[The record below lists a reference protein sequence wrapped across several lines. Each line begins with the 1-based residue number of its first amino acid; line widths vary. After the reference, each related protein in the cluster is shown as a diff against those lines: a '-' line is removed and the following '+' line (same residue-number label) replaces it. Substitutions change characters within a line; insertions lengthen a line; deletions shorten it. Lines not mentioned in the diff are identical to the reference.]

1 MNSNLIIG
9 IILSVLFMGPAL
21 ILISGTLRETKIE
34 KKTLIKLK
42 INYVETFF
50 YLLLYALLSIFIWG
64 LVILKIKSWL
74 GIILFSPFLF
84 IGSIDLI
91 ILISHLTNYFK
102 RTIYWDRNSDKLYF
116 NSLFKNFEIDLN
128 SPNLSLINY
137 YPPLGGNG
145 KKGFPGFAF
154 FVLEISDG
162 NNLVKVSNLEYHDLK
177 VKLMNKENYIEKRRQ
192 FNIII

>member
-9 IILSVLFMGPAL
+9 IILSIVFMGPVL

-34 KKTLIKLK
+34 KKTLIKMK

-50 YLLLYALLSIFIWG
+50 YLLLYVLLSIFIWG

-102 RTIYWDRNSDKLYF
+102 RTIYWDRISDKLLIK
-116 NSLFKNFEIDLN
+116 SLFKDFEIDLN
-128 SPNLSLINY
+128 SSNLSLINY
-137 YPPLGGNG
+137 YPPIGGNG

-154 FVLEISDG
+154 DVLEISDG
-162 NNLVKVSNLEYHDLK
+162 NNLVKVSNLECYDLK
-177 VKLMNKENYIEKRRQ
+177 MELINNKNYIEKRRQ